1 MKGERKQFSPVSLKA
16 TMDAG
21 RRRRTV
27 LKKISVSDSQL
38 VGKVGKRRMTF
49 LWRRVSAPGGAARG
63 DGVSSASV
71 TAFLL
76 DKEAVGHLPGGLPF
90 AQSPFIFV
98 PICHLLLHPPHLC
111 MQCQPTPPPS
121 TSPRSLSAAVKSDRL
136 QVCFLS
142 EGRFTAA
149 VRPQAPLYDIAPL
162 PIY

>member
-1 MKGERKQFSPVSLKA
+1 MKGERKQFSPASLKA

-38 VGKVGKRRMTF
+38 VGKVGKKEDDLSVTT
-49 LWRRVSAPGGAARG
+49 
-63 DGVSSASV
+63 GVSSRRGSERGQRLLRFSDCLSPGLGSCRPSSRRTPVRSV
-71 TAFLL
+71 SLYLCAY
-76 DKEAVGHLPGGLPF
+76 LPPP
-90 AQSPFIFV
+90 SS
-98 PICHLLLHPPHLC
+98 PPHLC